1 MFALAQLRK
10 LAITEQIYIV
20 WPFYDC
26 PWSAVQLE
34 RNTYLSLR
42 TNSKFT
48 S

>member
-26 PWSAVQLE
+26 SVV
-34 RNTYLSLR
+34 RCSTG
-42 TNSKFT
+42 T
-48 S
+48 